1 MTKFKF
7 PEKYKMIDRIKR
19 RLKKNPNVTEDQIK
33 SYNRRAFGVN
43 KEGRPTG
50 AFLMTHIDM
59 IEELNRDKMRY
70 LKKYEAEKKEKEHIE
85 YCFRAQIAKHKR
97 LEELIIETYSEK
109 SYEYQQVFL
118 IEEFLEKMKKEKEM
132 VERVKGMM
140 AEMKF
145 YERTGFQV
153 SADKIQKEL
162 KSKGANGMNF
172 YPSVDCDGNPIY
184 PDKEVVD
191 IGPDGKP
198 IYQDK

>member
-19 RLKKNPNVTEDQIK
+19 RLKKNPDVSVDQVK
-33 SYNRRAFGVN
+33 SYNRRALG
-43 KEGRPTG
+43 PSG

-70 LKKYEAEKKEKEHIE
+70 WKKYEDEKKEREAVELCLSRVKD
-85 YCFRAQIAKHKR
+85 KHKR
-97 LEELIIETYSEK
+97 REELIIEEFGDK

-118 IEEFLEKMKKEKEM
+118 IEEYLEEIKKQKEEVDKIKDMK
-132 VERVKGMM
+132 
-140 AEMKF
+140 AEMKY
-145 YERTGFQV
+145 YEKNGFPR
-153 SADKIQKEL
+153 SADKIQKQL
-162 KSKGANGMNF
+162 DM
-172 YPSVDCDGNPIY
+172 YPSVDCDGNPIL

-191 IGPDGKP
+191 IAPNGKL